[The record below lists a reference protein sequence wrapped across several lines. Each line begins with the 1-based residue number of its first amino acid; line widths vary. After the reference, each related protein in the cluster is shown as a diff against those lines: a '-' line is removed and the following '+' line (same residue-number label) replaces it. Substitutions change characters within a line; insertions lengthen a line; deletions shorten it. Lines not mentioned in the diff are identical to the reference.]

1 MKDPATGVVVSSRRG
16 FLAGVTGLIVAGL
29 LPAREAFGRPSE
41 FAQGAL
47 SEADGAPFAPGAY
60 IRIAPTQV
68 PGDSGVTFILP
79 NVEMGQGIYTGS
91 VVLIAE
97 ELGIDPDRVNLEA
110 APPDVAYVA
119 PEMGTQATGGSTST
133 IFEWKTLREAGA
145 AARTMLIQAA
155 AARWRCPVTE
165 CEARQGQ
172 VLHKPSNRS
181 FAFADLAEDAAKMP
195 PPKNVPLKSAQDWT
209 LIGRPR
215 HRLDSR
221 AKIEGRPLFGIDIR
235 VPDMKHAT
243 VAACPVMGGTVGEID
258 RDAALRVPGVTDVL
272 TIDNAVC
279 VVADHYWAA
288 KKGLEALAI
297 VWREGA
303 NASVD
308 TARIYRE
315 LHDGLSEAHPIVAQ
329 SQGDTTTAFDRADA
343 RFEATYQQ
351 PLLAHST
358 MEPINCTIH
367 VRPDGAD
374 VWVGTQVPLRA
385 RDSVASITGLPKE
398 KVHLHSQYIGGG
410 FGRRL
415 EHEYVIQAAQFARQV
430 PYPLKIV
437 WSREEDLMLD
447 RFRPAYVDR
456 VRAGLD
462 HQGRVQSM
470 EFRVVGP
477 AVVARWAPEG
487 LSPNGFDS
495 DLGGGIL
502 ETPYTYP
509 ASRLEFVRREA
520 PGVVTAWWRG
530 VGGTRGLFV
539 VESFIDELAHRANAD
554 PVAYRRALIQGHPRA
569 RNVLDLAAE
578 KSGWGTSL
586 PKGHGR
592 GVSVQFLFRSYLA
605 TVVEVDMS
613 VPGQIRI
620 VRVTVA
626 ADCGQP
632 VNPDQIRAQI
642 EGGVIFGLGAAL
654 FNEITL
660 KGGRV
665 QEDNFN
671 LWRILRMNEAPQI
684 DTHLVDS
691 TETPGG
697 VGEAGTA
704 AAAPALANAI
714 AAASGRRL
722 RTLPLMPGVEAA

>member
-1 MKDPATGVVVSSRRG
+1 MKNLATGVAEPSRRG
-16 FLAGVTGLIVAGL
+16 FLAGATGLIVAGL
-29 LPAREAFGRPSE
+29 LPARRAFGRPSE
-41 FAQGAL
+41 FVQGVL
-47 SEADGAPFAPGAY
+47 SDVENAPFAPGAY

-97 ELGIDPDRVNLEA
+97 ELGIDPERVNLEA
-110 APPDVAYVA
+110 APPDAAYIL
-119 PEMGTQATGGSTST
+119 PELGTQATGGSTST
-133 IFEWKTLREAGA
+133 IFEWTTLREAGA
-145 AARTMLIQAA
+145 AARVMLIQAA
-155 AARWRCPVTE
+155 ATRWNCPVTE

-172 VLHKPSNRS
+172 VVHTPSNRS
-181 FAFADLAEDAAKMP
+181 FAFADLAEDAAKVP
-195 PPKNVPLKSAQDWT
+195 PPKDVPLKPARDWT

-243 VAACPVMGGTVGEID
+243 VAACPVLGGKVGEID
-258 RDAALRVPGVTDVL
+258 RDAALRVPGVKEVL
-272 TIDNAVC
+272 TIDDAVC

-288 KKGLEALAI
+288 KKGLEALAV

-308 TARIYRE
+308 TAQIYRE
-315 LHDGLSEAHPIVAQ
+315 LHDGLSEPHPIVAH
-329 SQGDTTTAFDRADA
+329 SQGDAAAVFDRAVS
-343 RFEATYQQ
+343 RFEAIYQQ
-351 PLLAHST
+351 PLLAHSP

-385 RDSVASITGLPKE
+385 RDSVANITGLPKE
-398 KVHLHSQYIGGG
+398 NVHLHSQYIGGG

-415 EHEYVIQAAQFARQV
+415 EHEYVTQAARFARQV
-430 PYPLKIV
+430 PYPLQIV
-437 WSREEDLMLD
+437 WSREEDLMRD
-447 RFRPAYVDR
+447 RFRPAYVDH

-462 HQGRVQSM
+462 RQGGIQSM
-470 EFRVVGP
+470 EFRIVGP
-477 AVVARWAPEG
+477 AVVARWAPAG
-487 LSPNGFDS
+487 LSPNGFDN
-495 DLGGGIL
+495 DLAGGIL

-509 ASRLEFVRREA
+509 ASRLDFVRREA

-539 VESFIDELAHRANAD
+539 VESFIDELAQRANAD
-554 PVAYRRALIQGHPRA
+554 PVAYRRALIHDHPRA
-569 RNVLDLAAE
+569 REVLDLAAE
-578 KSGWGTSL
+578 KSGWGTPL

-592 GVSVQFLFRSYLA
+592 GVSVQFLFKSYLA

-613 VPGQIRI
+613 APGQIRI

-642 EGGVIFGLGAAL
+642 EGGVIFGLGTAL

-660 KGGRV
+660 KNGRV
-665 QEDNFN
+665 QENNFN
-671 LWRILRMNEAPQI
+671 LWRILRMNEAPRI
-684 DTHLVDS
+684 DTHLVNS
-691 TETPGG
+691 TEAPGG
-697 VGEAGTA
+697 VGETGTA